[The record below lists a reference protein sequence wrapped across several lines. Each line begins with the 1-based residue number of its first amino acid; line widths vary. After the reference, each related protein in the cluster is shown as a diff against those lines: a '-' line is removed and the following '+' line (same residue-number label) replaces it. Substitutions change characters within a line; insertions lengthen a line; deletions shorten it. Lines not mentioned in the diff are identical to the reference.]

1 MYHWHLNRSFLSYQ
15 YCGMFIKQIDI
26 KSKIKYRRLMYV
38 HKVFSIIVIIFSFI
52 YLLRKKC
59 PYSELFWSSI
69 SRIWTEYSTQMLE
82 NADQNN
88 SEYRHFLR
96 SGFFV
101 FTLKLQNLLIYL
113 FQICN
118 IYSRQYFE
126 KCWH

>member
-1 MYHWHLNRSFLSYQ
+1 MYHWHLNRILPYQ

-26 KSKIKYRRLMYV
+26 KSKIRYWRLMYV
-38 HKVFSIIVIIFSFI
+38 YKVFSVIAIIFFFI

-59 PYSELFWSSI
+59 PYSELLSSSI
-69 SRIWTEYSTQMLE
+69 SRIWTEYSTWMLK
-82 NADQNN
+82 NVDQNN
-88 SEYRHFLR
+88 SEYRQFLR